1 MTEKINVNSPSF
13 IVELVKYFGE
23 THIQNLEETYQNCE
37 YHMEVTNPYD
47 PNNCVG
53 CNIASYYSLYH
64 NKQNTSYHCQ
74 QENFIYAV
82 RTMPCHAEEI
92 CTAFVE
98 IKDEENYYCVEFL
111 KSKNKLNM
119 TSIGFGCGTDLLAML
134 QILNFIELLDFQN
147 NHSLS
152 EYNQIQQLNV
162 LRIDD
167 QAENWQQ
174 SADAVEDFIRNR
186 GYIKDNFDFSVTEN
200 ESNFIGNT
208 DIFIMSYVYNEL
220 NSEEKEKIYQKISEL
235 ASEHFLLIIN
245 DYDGAGHR
253 YFTDPLF
260 GGFDYKKFGL
270 EKLHSRGC
278 SWNKMATSF
287 KNQMKV
293 WHYPHLNLTFQQR
306 YAMKVNMNSICYAF
320 EFKRIDE

>member
-1 MTEKINVNSPSF
+1 MTEKINVNSPNF
-13 IVELVKYFGE
+13 IVELVKHFGE

-37 YHMEVTNPYD
+37 YRMEVTNPND
-47 PNNCVG
+47 PKNCVG
-53 CNIASYYSLYH
+53 CNITSYYSLYH
-64 NKQNTSYHCQ
+64 DKQNTSYHCQ

-200 ESNFIGNT
+200 ESNFTGNT

-220 NSEEKEKIYQKISEL
+220 SWAEKEKIYQKISEL

-245 DYDGAGHR
+245 DYDGAGHK
-253 YFTDPLF
+253 YLEL
-260 GGFDYKKFGL
+260 GFNYKKFGF
-270 EKLHSRGC
+270 EKLRSQRFYG
-278 SWNKMATSF
+278 NKMATSF
-287 KNQMKV
+287 KKQMKS
-293 WHYPHLNLTFQQR
+293 WHYPHLNLTFRQR

-320 EFKRIDE
+320 EFKRIEE